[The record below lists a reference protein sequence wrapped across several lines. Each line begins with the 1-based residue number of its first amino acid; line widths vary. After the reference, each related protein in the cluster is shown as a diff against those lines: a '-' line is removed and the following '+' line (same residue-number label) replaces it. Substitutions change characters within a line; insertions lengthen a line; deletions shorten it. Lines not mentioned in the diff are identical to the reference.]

1 MIGTVRAMRRD
12 EIESSKSPVTQISLV
27 IDSAT
32 RSRPETSIVDLDS
45 RARRQKY
52 GTPDNLFNHW
62 NRKQHFLQSS
72 AFSCWVLRFTA
83 LSLQVGPLGG
93 AVSLI
98 REVSGGLLREISPS
112 SRRDSSATVW
122 IITIVGLFNSGI
134 RRIRWPRVA
143 GVRQV
148 LFATTAGPRFA
159 SRISRPPCRPS
170 RSAGI
175 RHGPICLAVVSRR
188 EDALEF

>member
-1 MIGTVRAMRRD
+1 MIGTVRGMRRD

-72 AFSCWVLRFTA
+72 AFFL
-83 LSLQVGPLGG
+83 LGVKIHRIEPPSWP
-93 AVSLI
+93 A
-98 REVSGGLLREISPS
+98 RGGR
-112 SRRDSSATVW
+112 
-122 IITIVGLFNSGI
+122 IID
-134 RRIRWPRVA
+134 
-143 GVRQV
+143 
-148 LFATTAGPRFA
+148 
-159 SRISRPPCRPS
+159 S
-170 RSAGI
+170 RSKRGPPAGD
-175 RHGPICLAVVSRR
+175 LALITSRFLGNSMDYHYCRVVQ
-188 EDALEF
+188 

>member
-1 MIGTVRAMRRD
+1 MIGTVRGMRRD

-143 GVRQV
+143 AFGKYSLLRLRDLALPAEYQDYPVV
-148 LFATTAGPRFA
+148 
-159 SRISRPPCRPS
+159 
-170 RSAGI
+170 
-175 RHGPICLAVVSRR
+175 LAVVPGS
-188 EDALEF
+188 EMVLYA